1 MRRTMSNSSS
11 SSSGGIGFFGL
22 LQILF
27 IGLKLTNFIAWPWW
41 QVLLPTII
49 SLSILFICLALVAF
63 FLVLKD
69 KEYKFKSKN
78 VTFDVK

>member
-11 SSSGGIGFFGL
+11 SSGGVGFVGL

-49 SLSILFICLALVAF
+49 SLSILFICLALVALILF
-63 FLVLKD
+63 FKD
-69 KEYKFKSKN
+69 KK
-78 VTFDVK
+78 

>member
-11 SSSGGIGFFGL
+11 SSSGGIGFVGL

-27 IGLKLTNFIAWPWW
+27 IGLKLTNYIAWPWW

-49 SLSILFICLALVAF
+49 SFSILIICLILVAIILF
-63 FLVLKD
+63 FKD
-69 KEYKFKSKN
+69 RK
-78 VTFDVK
+78 

>member
-11 SSSGGIGFFGL
+11 SSGGIGFVGL

-63 FLVLKD
+63 LLVLKD

>member
-11 SSSGGIGFFGL
+11 SSSGGIGFVGL

-41 QVLLPTII
+41 QVLLPVII
-49 SLSILFICLALVAF
+49 YFGIVAVLLFILF
-63 FLVLKD
+63 VLTVISDRK
-69 KEYKFKSKN
+69 
-78 VTFDVK
+78 

>member
-11 SSSGGIGFFGL
+11 SSSGGIGFVGL

-27 IGLKLTNFIAWPWW
+27 IGLKLTNYIAWPWW

-63 FLVLKD
+63 LLVLKD

>member
-1 MRRTMSNSSS
+1 MSNSSS
-11 SSSGGIGFFGL
+11 NSGGVGFVGL
-22 LQILF
+22 LQVLF

-49 SLSILFICLALVAF
+49 SFSILIICLALVAF
-63 FLVLKD
+63 LLVLKE

-78 VTFDVK
+78 VRFDVK

>member
-63 FLVLKD
+63 LLVLKD